1 MKTLTT
7 TLFAA
12 ATVLASVVG
21 VATTA
26 SAADATCQLRVTDRG
41 SMLEIEPMVTAS
53 NAMDGS
59 FDLAISG
66 GGTEINHSGGF
77 SAQAGTP
84 VSLGVM
90 NLSLGARYNAK
101 LKINWKGGTI
111 RCTEVL
117 G

>member
-7 TLFAA
+7 TLIAA
-12 ATVLASVVG
+12 ATVFASVVG
-21 VATTA
+21 ASTVA

-41 SMLEIEPMVTAS
+41 SMIEIEPIITAS
-53 NAMDGS
+53 GTMDGS
-59 FDLAISG
+59 FDLAITG
-66 GGTEINHSGGF
+66 GGTQINQSGGF

-90 NLSLGARYNAK
+90 NLALGSRYNAK
-101 LKINWKGGTI
+101 LKINWNGGSI